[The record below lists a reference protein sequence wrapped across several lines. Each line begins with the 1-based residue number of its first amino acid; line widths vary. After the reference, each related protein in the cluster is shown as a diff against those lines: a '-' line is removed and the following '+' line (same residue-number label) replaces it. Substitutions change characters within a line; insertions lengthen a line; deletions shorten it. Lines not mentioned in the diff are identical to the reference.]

1 VIALWVPITLA
12 AALFQTWRT
21 ALQQRLRS
29 RFSVG
34 TAAFV
39 RFVYGVP
46 VGLVLLASYV
56 LAARPTLPPL
66 DAGFLLWCAAGGL
79 AQIFGTA
86 LLIMAFGHRNFAV
99 GTAYSKTDAVQ
110 AAVIAWILLGE
121 ALPPLAWLGV
131 GIGVCG
137 VLVLSLAGRGLDPR
151 TLLRATIQPAALC
164 GIGAG
169 TGLAIAAVGIKAA
182 TLDLATPD
190 KILAAL
196 LALVVTNTMQTLM
209 QGGWMAWRD
218 PAALRAAF
226 TGWRSGAWVGALS
239 ACGSACW
246 FAAFALA
253 PVALVRTLGQV
264 EVAFTLFF
272 SRFYL
277 RETLRPAEIA
287 GLLLV
292 ASGVLLVLVVH

>member
-1 VIALWVPITLA
+1 VIALWVPITLS

-21 ALQQRLRS
+21 ALQARLRA

-46 VGLVLLASYV
+46 VGLAMLALY
-56 LAARPTLPPL
+56 AWATRATLPPL
-66 DAGFLLWCAAGGL
+66 DAGFLLGCATGGL
-79 AQIFGTA
+79 ARIFGTA
-86 LLIMAFGHRNFAV
+86 LLIMAFGYRNFTV

-110 AAVIAWILLGE
+110 AAIIAWIVLGE
-121 ALPPLAWLGV
+121 TLPPLAWLGI

-151 TLLRATIQPAALC
+151 TLLRATVQPAALC
-164 GIGAG
+164 GISAG
-169 TGLAIAAVGIKAA
+169 TGLAIAGVGVKAA
-182 TLDLATPD
+182 TLALATPD

-218 PAALRAAF
+218 PAGLRAAF
-226 TGWRSGAWVGALS
+226 TGWRSAAWVG
-239 ACGSACW
+239 
-246 FAAFALA
+246 A

-264 EVAFTLFF
+264 EVGFTLLF

-277 RETLRPAEIA
+277 RETLRSADIA

-292 ASGVLLVLVVH
+292 ASGVLLVLIVH